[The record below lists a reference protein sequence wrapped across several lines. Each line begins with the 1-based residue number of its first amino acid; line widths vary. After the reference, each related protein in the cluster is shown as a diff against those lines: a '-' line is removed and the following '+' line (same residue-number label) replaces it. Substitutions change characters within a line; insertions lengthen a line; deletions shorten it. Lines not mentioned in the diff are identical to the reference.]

1 MEIKQ
6 LTLEN
11 LGRFERLAIEFAP
24 TERVNSNVTVLIG
37 NNGAGKT
44 SVLKSLATS
53 LSWFVA
59 RLRSDKGSG
68 SPIPEEV
75 ILNGA
80 NTAVVSLQLHD
91 QLAIHIDRR

>member
-68 SPIPEEV
+68 SPSRKRSSSMAPIPRW
-75 ILNGA
+75 
-80 NTAVVSLQLHD
+80 SLFNYT
-91 QLAIHIDRR
+91 IS